1 MLYIIGKISY
11 INGNSI
17 RKKSMLSPSLDRL
30 EIDILVLPETTLML
44 FSSVIEPLR
53 VANRISGRDMFS
65 WRILSPDG
73 APVMTASRIPLPVHG
88 SLADGRSLNPL
99 FVVAS
104 YQWQK
109 SVTPALKTGLSR
121 AGRERPYLVGVESG
135 TWVLAEAGL
144 LNAARVTMHWE
155 DREEFAARFPH
166 VALVNARFVIDGK
179 RITTGGSLP
188 TLDLMLDIIRRRH
201 GYSLALEVSRLF
213 IYETEGSS
221 AAPNDRPSVN
231 ALLNLDPR
239 VRSVV
244 RQMEETVADPVP
256 VERLAQR
263 AGISPRHLQ
272 SLFSADFGVR
282 PHVHY
287 LALRLNA
294 ARRQVIETSK
304 SFTDIASATGFNSAS
319 AFARSY
325 RAQFGESPSE
335 TRKRVLPIVP

>member
-1 MLYIIGKISY
+1 
-11 INGNSI
+11 
-17 RKKSMLSPSLDRL
+17 MLSPGLDRL
-30 EIDILVLPETTLML
+30 DIDILVLPDTTLML

-53 VANRISGRDMFS
+53 VANRILGRTLFS

-73 APVMTASRIPLPVHG
+73 GVVMTASRIPLPVHG
-88 SLADGRSLNPL
+88 SLADGRSTRPL

-109 SVTPALKTGLSR
+109 SVTQALKTALSR
-121 AGRERPYLVGVESG
+121 AARERSHLVGVESG

-144 LNAARVTMHWE
+144 LHAARVTMHWE
-155 DREEFAARFPH
+155 DREEFAARFPDI
-166 VALVNARFVIDGK
+166 ALASERFVIDGK

-213 IYETEGSS
+213 IYETG
-221 AAPNDRPSVN
+221 ADNAQPDDRPSVH
-231 ALLNLDPR
+231 ALLRLDPR
-239 VRSVV
+239 VRCVV
-244 RQMEETVADPVP
+244 RQMEETVSDPVP
-256 VERLAQR
+256 VARLAQR

-335 TRKRVLPIVP
+335 TRRLVSGISL